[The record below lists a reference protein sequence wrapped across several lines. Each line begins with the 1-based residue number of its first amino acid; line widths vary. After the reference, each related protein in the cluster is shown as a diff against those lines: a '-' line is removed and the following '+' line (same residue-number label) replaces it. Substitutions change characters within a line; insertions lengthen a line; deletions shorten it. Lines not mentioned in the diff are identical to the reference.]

1 MIPRPDIAKWQEH
14 APWKSF
20 SQVEQDLV
28 ISRTLIELF
37 SDEFLWENLVF
48 RGGTALHKLYLNPA
62 PRYSED
68 IDLVQIKEGPIKPIM
83 ERIGEVIT
91 FFEEPRNT
99 KVGGHGAKIFYR
111 LTSEYEDIRLRLKLE
126 INCKEHFNVL
136 PWVEF
141 PYEVR
146 SDWFTGSALIRTYN
160 INELLGTK
168 LRALYQRSKGRD
180 LFDLDYARSHLELDY
195 GLILECFNEYMTFS
209 VGKPPTQK
217 EFLLNMEIKE
227 NDPNFIGDMEALL
240 RPEIKY
246 GQEAAFEW
254 LKTEL
259 ITEMLSQN

>member
-1 MIPRPDIAKWQEH
+1 MIPRPYIAAWQDY

-28 ISRTLIELF
+28 ISRTLVELF
-37 SDEFLWENLVF
+37 SDDFLREHLAF
-48 RGGTALHKLYLNPA
+48 RGGTALHKLYLHPA

-68 IDLVQIKEGPIKPIM
+68 IDLVQIKPGPIKPIM

-91 FFEEPRNT
+91 FFDEPRSTN
-99 KVGGHGAKIFYR
+99 VRGHGAKALYR
-111 LTSEYEDIRLRLKLE
+111 FTSEYEDIRLRLKLE

-141 PYEVR
+141 PFEVKN
-146 SDWFTGSALIRTYN
+146 DWFTGSANIRTYS

-180 LFDLDYARSHLELDY
+180 LFDLDYSRLHLELDHDD
-195 GLILECFNEYMTFS
+195 IIKCFIEYMTFS
-209 VGKPPTQK
+209 VGKPPSQK
-217 EFLLNMEIKE
+217 EFLLNMEEKE
-227 NDPNFIGDMEALL
+227 KDLNFTGDMEALL

-246 GQEAAFEW
+246 DQEAAFEW
-254 LKTEL
+254 LKNEL
-259 ITEMLSQN
+259 ITTNR

>member
-1 MIPRPDIAKWQEH
+1 MIPRPYIAAWQEQ

-20 SQVEQDLV
+20 SQVEQDLI
-28 ISRTLIELF
+28 ISRTLVELF
-37 SDEFLWENLVF
+37 SDDFLRENLAF
-48 RGGTALHKLYLNPA
+48 RGGTALHKLYLHPA

-99 KVGGHGAKIFYR
+99 KVSGHGAKAFYR
-111 LTSEYEDIRLRLKLE
+111 FTSEYEDIRLRLKLE

-141 PYEVR
+141 PFEVK
-146 SDWFTGSALIRTYN
+146 SDWFTGNANIRTYN

-180 LFDLDYARSHLELDY
+180 LFDLDYARLNRQLDY
-195 GLILECFNEYMTFS
+195 GLILNCFNEYMTFS
-209 VGKPPTQK
+209 VGKPPTLK
-217 EFLLNMEIKE
+217 EFALNMALKE
-227 NDPNFIGDMEALL
+227 NDPNFLGDMEALL
-240 RPEIKY
+240 RPEIEY
-246 GQEAAFEW
+246 DQETAFEW
-254 LKTEL
+254 LKTEIL
-259 ITEMLSQN
+259 EIQA